1 MKKKLV
7 VLGYLGHYTTQLYR
21 DDNKSLRTPQWKV
34 SEFLFFRGSRLI
46 KYSLMGGER
55 YGGRGDQIFYLFF
68 FRGGGG
74 EIPGIYTLL
83 GTNISHQN

>member
-46 KYSLMGGER
+46 KYSLMGGR
-55 YGGRGDQIFYLFF
+55 DMGGGGDQIFFFF
-68 FRGGGG
+68 FRGGG